1 MAWPDDAF
9 ALPARDGADV
19 GGAQER
25 TMSEM
30 VGGQSGIRTVEEE
43 NPDGSVTTLRTRL
56 GWPVFETTGDDLL
69 SAKLCL
75 ATGPLEEK
83 SVGDGFPVD
92 MFTLRLRHSAD
103 PLVSTDGIFTVR
115 RTPLKKWLAVFG
127 AAPRYKWAEF
137 YFSYKSYNARVVG
150 PRSGAIRFVESPW
163 STRQWHPLQM
173 AYLIEMGLT
182 FSIARLK
189 QITFKTC
196 DLAFNWG
203 FSTEEDPTTT
213 AVAPARMNQEGQET
227 GLATRE
233 LFGTNE
239 LMQFSLI
246 LGAKLGVV
254 KTATP
259 GGFLDALEQSPTTP
273 GSRESLV
280 TDAGASIS
288 SLSYATTFGQP
299 WHGWLTQSGIETL
312 LGPVVVPDAYTAPA
326 ANDADTFYF
335 KRADMPAPFADT
347 PSDFASRGMQY
358 LNDAIFFGT
367 NKRYSPLD
375 TCTFELGADK
385 WLHCDAAG
393 VVRLMR
399 LEVYSVEADGS
410 EAHLLIHKV
419 GVVTTRGVIG
429 PSVQV
434 ADFSIT
440 SPNVRPSGISGISNL
455 ARWYQGGTFTQSFVS
470 SQSGE
475 PMGLTYT
482 FPLNA
487 SPSGDRVL
495 ISHYRTHASNALGP
509 WLDLMITSVWE
520 ISLED
525 DLSGYSAA
533 QVWAVDT
540 SNYVGATAGVY
551 TGQLYV
557 HSHSYDTL
565 FGLVGLHDPHNYPTN
580 RLWVAHYNQH
590 ILANF
595 SVMPTRATYVAALQ
609 AGYRT
614 NGERSITLYELS
626 WDSNIEFSGTVGD
639 LPNQGIFQ
647 PSSYDPFGQGG
658 VAHVDIA
665 SAIRAGLWCDYEYPN
680 RVGYDEHYIGLDLG
694 WTSGTYVPTF
704 NAFRIISPDFTW
716 PTTTEPSIVRYSS
729 NLLMLHG
736 GATPFSDDVF
746 ISTETVENALALGSV
761 PASFATYDPR
771 NKVVK
776 TDSDIISCI

>member
-9 ALPARDGADV
+9 SLPARDGYDV

-25 TMSEM
+25 AMSSR
-30 VGGQSGIRTVEEE
+30 VDGYGGIRETYEV

-56 GWPVFETTGDDLL
+56 GWPAFETAGENLL
-69 SAKLCL
+69 AAKLCL

-83 SVGDGFPVD
+83 SAGDGFTVD
-92 MFTLRLRHSAD
+92 MFTLRLRHGAD

-127 AAPRYKWAEF
+127 DAPRYKWAEF
-137 YFSYKSYNARVVG
+137 YFSYKSYAARVIG
-150 PRSGAIRFVESPW
+150 PRSGAIRFVEAPW
-163 STRQWHPLQM
+163 STRQWHPLQT
-173 AYLIEMGLT
+173 AYLVEMGLT

-196 DLAFNWG
+196 DLTFKWG
-203 FSTEEDPTTT
+203 FSKEGDPTTT
-213 AVAPARMNQEGQET
+213 AVAPARMNQDGQET
-227 GLATRE
+227 GLVTRE
-233 LFGTNE
+233 LYGVNE
-239 LMQFSLI
+239 IKQFSLI
-246 LGAKLGVV
+246 LGEKLGVV
-254 KTATP
+254 KIATP
-259 GGFLDALEQSPTTP
+259 GGFLDALEQATTTP
-273 GSRESLV
+273 GSTESVV
-280 TDAGASIS
+280 TDSGASIS

-299 WHGWLTQSGIETL
+299 WHGWITQSGIETL
-312 LGPVVVPDAYTAPA
+312 LGPVVVPAAYRTLV

-335 KRADMPAPFADT
+335 KRRDMPAPPSEI

-367 NKRYSPLD
+367 HKRYSPLD

-393 VVRLMR
+393 VVSLMR
-399 LEVYSVEADGS
+399 LEVYSVETDGS

-434 ADFSIT
+434 ADFNIT

-455 ARWYQGGTFTQSFVS
+455 ARWYQGGTFTQAFVS
-470 SQSGE
+470 SQSGA

-487 SPSGDRVL
+487 SPAGDRVL

-520 ISLED
+520 ITLED
-525 DLSGYSAA
+525 DLSDYSAA

-540 SNYVGATAGVY
+540 SNYVGATVGNY
-551 TGQLYV
+551 TGNLYV
-557 HSHSYDTL
+557 HSHS
-565 FGLVGLHDPHNYPTN
+565 HDVLYGTSGIHIPTSPFTH
-580 RLWVAHYNQH
+580 LWKAYYNIH
-590 ILANF
+590 VHANF

-614 NGERSITLYELS
+614 NGERAITLYELS
-626 WDSNIEFSGTVGD
+626 WDGSVEDIPYTSEFTPNSNDS
-639 LPNQGIFQ
+639 
-647 PSSYDPFGQGG
+647 FGQHGEIHIGG
-658 VAHVDIA
+658 NFTG
-665 SAIRAGLWCDYEYPN
+665 GLWCDYVYPN
-680 RVGYDEHYIGLDLG
+680 RIGYDEHYLGRDLG
-694 WTSGTYVPTF
+694 YTASTYVPEF
-704 NAFRIISPDFTW
+704 NVFKIYSPSFTW
-716 PTTTEPSIVRYSS
+716 PTSTEPSIVRYSS

-736 GATPFSDDVF
+736 GASPFSDDVF
-746 ISTETVENALALGSV
+746 ISTETVENALALGTV
-761 PASFATYDPR
+761 PASFAAYDPR
-771 NKVVK
+771 NKIVK
-776 TDSDIISCI
+776 TDSDIISCT